1 MGPIGLM
8 RQMGLMRSSNMDS
21 DKKFLAQRGRYKELI
36 VYKKAQCIYDITY
49 YFIHNYIDAG
59 DRTADQMLQAARSG
73 KQNIV
78 EGLSASTTS
87 RETEIRLINVAKSS
101 FKELLEDYEDYLRVR
116 GLELWP
122 VGSEKA
128 EQTRKICKEQS
139 SSAYYIEAIKV
150 RSAETIANIALV
162 LLHQED
168 YLLKRVFEKLKR
180 DFKENGGIKEEL
192 YQVRKELRK
201 K

>member
-1 MGPIGLM
+1 ME
-8 RQMGLMRSSNMDS
+8 S

-36 VYKKAQCIYDITY
+36 VYKKAECIYDITY
-49 YFIHNYIDAG
+49 YFIHNYIDVG

-87 RETEIRLINVAKSS
+87 RETEMRLINVAKSS

-116 GLELWP
+116 ELELWP
-122 VGSEKA
+122 IDSEKA
-128 EQTRKICKEQS
+128 EQARKICKEQNA
-139 SSAYYIEAIKV
+139 SAYYREAVKV
-150 RSAETIANIALV
+150 RSAGTIANIALV
-162 LLHQED
+162 MLHQED
-168 YLLKRVFEKLKR
+168 YLLKRLFDKLKR
-180 DFKENGGIKEEL
+180 DFIENGGIKEEI
-192 YQVRKELRK
+192 YQIRKERRK

>member
-1 MGPIGLM
+1 ME
-8 RQMGLMRSSNMDS
+8 S
-21 DKKFLAQRGRYKELI
+21 DRKFLAQRGRYKGLI
-36 VYKKAQCIYDITY
+36 VYKKAECIYDITY
-49 YFIHNYIDAG
+49 HFIHNYIDVG

-87 RETEIRLINVAKSS
+87 RETEMRLINVAKSS

-116 GLELWP
+116 ELELWP
-122 VGSEKA
+122 VDSEKA
-128 EQTRKICKEQS
+128 KQTRKICKEQN
-139 SSAYYIEAIKV
+139 SSAYYREAVKI

-162 LLHQED
+162 MLHQED
-168 YLLKRVFEKLKR
+168 YLLKCLFEKLKR
-180 DFKENGGIKEEL
+180 DFKKEGGVKEEM
-192 YQVRKELRK
+192 YQVRKKNSK